1 MEESSEID
9 FDSASENIVSDA
21 IEDPIALD
29 NSFTSSFTEN
39 NENSSHSSIDFDLPK
54 NISSVIKVIGVGGG
68 GSNAVNYM
76 IKEGIKGV
84 DFIICNTDA
93 QALEKGQ
100 APTKL
105 QLGMSITE
113 GLGAGENPSVG
124 EKAALESE
132 HEIHSILQNNTKM
145 VFITAGMG
153 GGTGTGAAPVIA
165 EIAKELGALTVAVVT
180 KPFNFEGQKRKAA
193 AEQGIAE
200 LVEEVDS
207 LITIPN
213 QKLMDILGR
222 KTSMEEAFAKAD
234 DILKG
239 AVQGIS
245 DIIMKPGYINVD
257 FADVK
262 TVMSEKGIAM
272 MGTGQSSAD
281 ERGID
286 AASQA
291 VSSELLEDIEL
302 KDARGILV
310 NITAKSPTMADFDEV
325 DSVIRDFTADDA
337 TIIYGTVMEDS
348 MDEEELLVT
357 VVATGVNQK
366 TATLAVDNSKRATVK
381 LNPVGLE
388 THKIDQSV
396 ESGGTSS
403 AEDIDFLDV
412 PTFMRKQ
419 VD

>member
-1 MEESSEID
+1 MNWEIID
-9 FDSASENIVSDA
+9 ENVGLA
-21 IEDPIALD
+21 
-29 NSFTSSFTEN
+29 
-39 NENSSHSSIDFDLPK
+39 K
-54 NISSVIKVIGVGGG
+54 IKVIGVGGAG
-68 GSNAVNYM
+68 GNAVIHM
-76 IKEGIKGV
+76 INHKIQGA
-84 DFIICNTDA
+84 DFICANTDA
-93 QALEKGQ
+93 QALERAEGS
-100 APTKL
+100 TILKL
-105 QLGMSITE
+105 GDNVTR
-113 GLGAGENPSVG
+113 GLGAGADPEVG
-124 EKAALESE
+124 RAAAERDRAAIEELLEGSD
-132 HEIHSILQNNTKM
+132 M

-153 GGTGTGAAPVIA
+153 GGTGTGAAPIIA
-165 EIAKELGALTVAVVT
+165 EISKSLGALTVAVVT
-180 KPFNFEGQKRKAA
+180 KPFDFEGPKRKAA
-193 AEQGIAE
+193 AEKGIAE

-213 QKLMDILGR
+213 QKLMDILGKR
-222 KTSMEEAFAKAD
+222 TPMEEAFAKAD

-272 MGTGQSSAD
+272 MGTGVSSAE

-325 DSVIRDFTADDA
+325 DSVIKDFTAADA
-337 TIIYGTVMEDS
+337 TIIYGTVMEES
-348 MDEEELLVT
+348 MDKEELLVT
-357 VVATGVNQK
+357 VVATGVNQQ
-366 TATLAVDNSKRATVK
+366 TATLAVDNTRRATVQ
-381 LNPVGLE
+381 LNPVGLDSSN
-388 THKIDQSV
+388 TDQQE

>member
-1 MEESSEID
+1 MNWEIIEEN
-9 FDSASENIVSDA
+9 AGLA
-21 IEDPIALD
+21 
-29 NSFTSSFTEN
+29 
-39 NENSSHSSIDFDLPK
+39 K
-54 NISSVIKVIGVGGG
+54 IKVIGVGGAG
-68 GSNAVNYM
+68 GNAVIHM
-76 IKEGIKGV
+76 INNDIQGA
-84 DFIICNTDA
+84 DFICANTDS
-93 QALEKGQ
+93 QALDRATGS
-100 APTKL
+100 TILKL
-105 QLGMSITE
+105 GDNVTR
-113 GLGAGENPSVG
+113 GLGAGADPLVG
-124 EKAALESE
+124 KAAAERDRAAIEELLSGADM
-132 HEIHSILQNNTKM
+132 I
-145 VFITAGMG
+145 FITAGMG

-165 EIAKELGALTVAVVT
+165 EIAKDLGALTVAVVT
-180 KPFNFEGQKRKAA
+180 KPFNFEGHKRKAA

-213 QKLMDILGR
+213 QKLMDILGK
-222 KTSMEEAFAKAD
+222 KTSMEDAFAKAD

-325 DSVIRDFTADDA
+325 DSVIKEFTADDA
-337 TIIYGTVMEDS
+337 TIIYGTVVEDS
-348 MDEEELLVT
+348 MDDNELLVT

-366 TATLAVDNSKRATVK
+366 TATLAVDNSRKATVQ
-381 LNPVGLE
+381 LNPVGLDSP
-388 THKIDQSV
+388 TKNQSI

>member
-1 MEESSEID
+1 MNWEIIEEN
-9 FDSASENIVSDA
+9 AGLA
-21 IEDPIALD
+21 
-29 NSFTSSFTEN
+29 
-39 NENSSHSSIDFDLPK
+39 K
-54 NISSVIKVIGVGGG
+54 IKVIGVGGAG
-68 GSNAVNYM
+68 GNAVIHM
-76 IKEGIKGV
+76 INNDIQGA
-84 DFIICNTDA
+84 DFICANTDS
-93 QALEKGQ
+93 QALDRATGS
-100 APTKL
+100 TILKL
-105 QLGMSITE
+105 GDNVTR
-113 GLGAGENPSVG
+113 GLGAGADPKVG
-124 EKAALESE
+124 RAAAERDRAAIEELLAGADM
-132 HEIHSILQNNTKM
+132 I
-145 VFITAGMG
+145 FITAGMG

-165 EIAKELGALTVAVVT
+165 EIAKELGSLTVAVVT

-213 QKLMDILGR
+213 QKLMDILGK
-222 KTSMEEAFAKAD
+222 KTSMEDAFAKAD

-272 MGTGQSSAD
+272 MGTGKSSVD

-325 DSVIRDFTADDA
+325 DSVIKEFSAEDA

-348 MDEEELLVT
+348 MDDDELLVT
-357 VVATGVNQK
+357 VVATGVNQQ
-366 TATLAVDNSKRATVK
+366 TATLAVDNSRRATVQ
-381 LNPVGLE
+381 LNPVGL
-388 THKIDQSV
+388 DAAQV
-396 ESGGTSS
+396 GQNNESGGTSS

>member
-1 MEESSEID
+1 MNWEIIEEN
-9 FDSASENIVSDA
+9 AGLA
-21 IEDPIALD
+21 
-29 NSFTSSFTEN
+29 
-39 NENSSHSSIDFDLPK
+39 K
-54 NISSVIKVIGVGGG
+54 IKVIGVGGAG
-68 GSNAVNYM
+68 GNAVIHM
-76 IKEGIKGV
+76 INNDIQGA
-84 DFIICNTDA
+84 DFICANTDS
-93 QALEKGQ
+93 QALDRASGS
-100 APTKL
+100 TILKL
-105 QLGMSITE
+105 GDNVTR
-113 GLGAGENPSVG
+113 GLGAGADPQVG
-124 EKAALESE
+124 KAAAERDRAAIEELLSGADM
-132 HEIHSILQNNTKM
+132 I
-145 VFITAGMG
+145 FITAGMG

-165 EIAKELGALTVAVVT
+165 EIAKHLGALTVAVVT
-180 KPFNFEGQKRKAA
+180 KPFNFEGHKRKAA
-193 AEQGIAE
+193 AEKGIAE

-213 QKLMDILGR
+213 QKLMDILGK
-222 KTSMEEAFAKAD
+222 KTSMEDAFAKAD

-272 MGTGQSSAD
+272 MGTGQSSTD

-325 DSVIRDFTADDA
+325 DSVIKEFTADDA

-348 MDEEELLVT
+348 MDEDELLVT

-366 TATLAVDNSKRATVK
+366 SATLAVDNSRKATVQ
-381 LNPVGLE
+381 LNPVGLD
-388 THKIDQSV
+388 TTTKNQSI
-396 ESGGTSS
+396 EPGGTSS

>member
-1 MEESSEID
+1 MNWEIIEEN
-9 FDSASENIVSDA
+9 AGLA
-21 IEDPIALD
+21 
-29 NSFTSSFTEN
+29 
-39 NENSSHSSIDFDLPK
+39 K
-54 NISSVIKVIGVGGG
+54 IKVIGVGGAG
-68 GSNAVNYM
+68 GNAVIHM
-76 IKEGIKGV
+76 INNDIQGA
-84 DFIICNTDA
+84 DFICANTDS
-93 QALEKGQ
+93 QALDRAIGS
-100 APTKL
+100 TILKL
-105 QLGMSITE
+105 GDNVTR
-113 GLGAGENPSVG
+113 GLGAGADPKVG
-124 EKAALESE
+124 KAAAERDRAAIEELLYGADM
-132 HEIHSILQNNTKM
+132 I
-145 VFITAGMG
+145 FITAGMG

-165 EIAKELGALTVAVVT
+165 EIAKDLGALTVAVVT
-180 KPFNFEGQKRKAA
+180 KPFNFEGHKRKAA

-213 QKLMDILGR
+213 QKLMDILGK
-222 KTSMEEAFAKAD
+222 KTSMEDAFAKAD

-272 MGTGQSSAD
+272 MGTGQSTSD

-325 DSVIRDFTADDA
+325 DSVIKEFTADDA

-348 MDEEELLVT
+348 MDEGELLVT

-366 TATLAVDNSKRATVK
+366 TATLAVDNSRKATVQ
-381 LNPVGLE
+381 LNPVGLDSP
-388 THKIDQSV
+388 TKNQSI

>member
-1 MEESSEID
+1 MNWEIIEEN
-9 FDSASENIVSDA
+9 AGLA
-21 IEDPIALD
+21 
-29 NSFTSSFTEN
+29 
-39 NENSSHSSIDFDLPK
+39 K
-54 NISSVIKVIGVGGG
+54 IKVIGVGGAG
-68 GSNAVNYM
+68 GNAVIHM
-76 IKEGIKGV
+76 INHQIQGA
-84 DFIICNTDA
+84 DFICANTDS
-93 QALEKGQ
+93 QALDRATGS
-100 APTKL
+100 TILKL
-105 QLGMSITE
+105 GDNVTR
-113 GLGAGENPSVG
+113 GLGAGADPQVG
-124 EKAALESE
+124 RAAAERDRAAIEELLAGADM
-132 HEIHSILQNNTKM
+132 I
-145 VFITAGMG
+145 FITAGMG

-180 KPFNFEGQKRKAA
+180 KPFNFEGHKRKAA

-272 MGTGQSSAD
+272 MGTGQSTAE

-348 MDEEELLVT
+348 MDENELLVT

-366 TATLAVDNSKRATVK
+366 TATLAVDNTRRATVQ
-381 LNPVGLE
+381 LNPVGLDAP
-388 THKIDQSV
+388 KLDKSI

>member
-1 MEESSEID
+1 MNWEIIEEN
-9 FDSASENIVSDA
+9 AGLA
-21 IEDPIALD
+21 
-29 NSFTSSFTEN
+29 
-39 NENSSHSSIDFDLPK
+39 K
-54 NISSVIKVIGVGGG
+54 IKVIGVGGAG
-68 GSNAVNYM
+68 GNAVVHM
-76 IKEGIKGV
+76 INHEIQGA
-84 DFIICNTDA
+84 DFICANTDS
-93 QALEKGQ
+93 QALDRAKGS
-100 APTKL
+100 TVLKL
-105 QLGMSITE
+105 GDNVTR
-113 GLGAGENPSVG
+113 GLGAGADPQVG
-124 EKAALESE
+124 RAAAERDRAAIEELLAGADM
-132 HEIHSILQNNTKM
+132 I
-145 VFITAGMG
+145 FITAGMG

-180 KPFNFEGQKRKAA
+180 KPFNFEGHKRKAA

-366 TATLAVDNSKRATVK
+366 TATLAVDNSKRATVQ
-381 LNPVGLE
+381 LNPVGLDAS
-388 THKIDQSV
+388 KIDQIV

>member
-1 MEESSEID
+1 MNWEIIEEN
-9 FDSASENIVSDA
+9 AGLA
-21 IEDPIALD
+21 
-29 NSFTSSFTEN
+29 
-39 NENSSHSSIDFDLPK
+39 K
-54 NISSVIKVIGVGGG
+54 IKVIGVGGAG
-68 GSNAVNYM
+68 GNAVIHM
-76 IKEGIKGV
+76 INHEIQGAE
-84 DFIICNTDA
+84 FICANTDS
-93 QALEKGQ
+93 QALDRAKGSMIL
-100 APTKL
+100 KL
-105 QLGMSITE
+105 GDNVTR
-113 GLGAGENPSVG
+113 GLGAGADPQVG
-124 EKAALESE
+124 KAAAERDRAAIEELLSGADM
-132 HEIHSILQNNTKM
+132 I
-145 VFITAGMG
+145 FITAGMG

-213 QKLMDILGR
+213 QKLMDILGK
-222 KTSMEEAFAKAD
+222 KTSMEDAFAKAD

-348 MDEEELLVT
+348 MDEDELLVT

-366 TATLAVDNSKRATVK
+366 SATIAVDNSRRATVQ
-381 LNPVGLE
+381 LNPVGLDSP
-388 THKIDQSV
+388 KIGQSV

>member
-1 MEESSEID
+1 MNWEIIEEN
-9 FDSASENIVSDA
+9 AGLA
-21 IEDPIALD
+21 
-29 NSFTSSFTEN
+29 
-39 NENSSHSSIDFDLPK
+39 K
-54 NISSVIKVIGVGGG
+54 IKVIGVGGAG
-68 GSNAVNYM
+68 GNAVIHM
-76 IKEGIKGV
+76 INNDIQGA
-84 DFIICNTDA
+84 DFICANTDS
-93 QALEKGQ
+93 QALDRATGS
-100 APTKL
+100 TILKL
-105 QLGMSITE
+105 GDNVTR
-113 GLGAGENPSVG
+113 GLGAGADPKVG
-124 EKAALESE
+124 GAAAERDRAAIEELLAGADM
-132 HEIHSILQNNTKM
+132 I
-145 VFITAGMG
+145 FITAGMG

-165 EIAKELGALTVAVVT
+165 EIAKDLGALTVAVVT

-213 QKLMDILGR
+213 QKLMDILGK
-222 KTSMEEAFAKAD
+222 KTSMEDAFAKAD

-272 MGTGQSSAD
+272 MGTGKSSID

-325 DSVIRDFTADDA
+325 DSVIREFTADDA
-337 TIIYGTVMEDS
+337 TIIYGTVIEDS
-348 MDEEELLVT
+348 MDDDELLVT
-357 VVATGVNQK
+357 VVATGVNQQ
-366 TATLAVDNSKRATVK
+366 TATLAVDNSRRATVQ
-381 LNPVGLE
+381 LNPVGL
-388 THKIDQSV
+388 DAAQAGQNN

>member
-1 MEESSEID
+1 MNWEIIEEN
-9 FDSASENIVSDA
+9 AGLA
-21 IEDPIALD
+21 
-29 NSFTSSFTEN
+29 
-39 NENSSHSSIDFDLPK
+39 K
-54 NISSVIKVIGVGGG
+54 IKVIGVGGAG
-68 GSNAVNYM
+68 GNAVIHM
-76 IKEGIKGV
+76 INHEIQGAE
-84 DFIICNTDA
+84 FICANTDS
-93 QALEKGQ
+93 QALDRAKGS
-100 APTKL
+100 TILKL
-105 QLGMSITE
+105 GDNVTR
-113 GLGAGENPSVG
+113 GLGAGADPQVG
-124 EKAALESE
+124 RAAAERDRAAIEELLAGADM
-132 HEIHSILQNNTKM
+132 I
-145 VFITAGMG
+145 FITAGMG

-180 KPFNFEGQKRKAA
+180 KPFNFEGHKRKAA

-272 MGTGQSSAD
+272 MGTGQSNAD

-366 TATLAVDNSKRATVK
+366 TATLAVDNSRKATVQ
-381 LNPVGLE
+381 LNPVGLD
-388 THKIDQSV
+388 TPKINQTV
-396 ESGGTSS
+396 QSGGTSS

>member
-1 MEESSEID
+1 MNWEIIEEN
-9 FDSASENIVSDA
+9 AGLA
-21 IEDPIALD
+21 
-29 NSFTSSFTEN
+29 
-39 NENSSHSSIDFDLPK
+39 K
-54 NISSVIKVIGVGGG
+54 IKVIGVGGAG
-68 GSNAVNYM
+68 GNAVIHM
-76 IKEGIKGV
+76 INHEIQGAE
-84 DFIICNTDA
+84 FICANTDS
-93 QALEKGQ
+93 QALDRAKGSLIL
-100 APTKL
+100 KL
-105 QLGMSITE
+105 GDNVTR
-113 GLGAGENPSVG
+113 GLGAGADPQVG
-124 EKAALESE
+124 KAAAERDRAAIEELLSGADM
-132 HEIHSILQNNTKM
+132 I
-145 VFITAGMG
+145 FITAGMG

-348 MDEEELLVT
+348 MDEDELLVT

-366 TATLAVDNSKRATVK
+366 SATIAVDNSRRATVQ
-381 LNPVGLE
+381 LNPVGLD
-388 THKIDQSV
+388 TPKIGQSV

>member
-1 MEESSEID
+1 MNWEIIEEN
-9 FDSASENIVSDA
+9 AGLA
-21 IEDPIALD
+21 
-29 NSFTSSFTEN
+29 
-39 NENSSHSSIDFDLPK
+39 K
-54 NISSVIKVIGVGGG
+54 IKVIGVGGAG
-68 GSNAVNYM
+68 GNAVIHM
-76 IKEGIKGV
+76 INHEIQGA
-84 DFIICNTDA
+84 DFICANTDS
-93 QALEKGQ
+93 QALDRANGS
-100 APTKL
+100 TILKL
-105 QLGMSITE
+105 GDNVTR
-113 GLGAGENPSVG
+113 GLGAGADPQVG
-124 EKAALESE
+124 RAAAERDRAAIEELLAGADM
-132 HEIHSILQNNTKM
+132 I
-145 VFITAGMG
+145 FITAGMG

-180 KPFNFEGQKRKAA
+180 KPFNFEGHKRKAA

-357 VVATGVNQK
+357 VVATGVNQQ
-366 TATLAVDNSKRATVK
+366 TATLAVDNSRKATVQ
-381 LNPVGLE
+381 LNPVGLDVS
-388 THKIDQSV
+388 KIDQTI

>member
-1 MEESSEID
+1 MNWEIID
-9 FDSASENIVSDA
+9 ENA
-21 IEDPIALD
+21 GLA
-29 NSFTSSFTEN
+29 
-39 NENSSHSSIDFDLPK
+39 K
-54 NISSVIKVIGVGGG
+54 IKVIGVGGAG
-68 GSNAVNYM
+68 GNAVIHM
-76 IKEGIKGV
+76 INNDIQGA
-84 DFIICNTDA
+84 DFICANTDS
-93 QALEKGQ
+93 QALDRVTGS
-100 APTKL
+100 TILKL
-105 QLGMSITE
+105 GDNVTR
-113 GLGAGENPSVG
+113 GLGAGADPQVG
-124 EKAALESE
+124 KAAAERDRAAIEEL
-132 HEIHSILQNNTKM
+132 LAGADM

-165 EIAKELGALTVAVVT
+165 EIAKQIGALTVAVVT
-180 KPFNFEGQKRKAA
+180 KPFNFEGPKRKAT

-213 QKLMDILGR
+213 QKLMDILGK
-222 KTSMEEAFAKAD
+222 KTSMEDAFAKAD

-286 AASQA
+286 AARQA

-310 NITAKSPTMADFDEV
+310 NITAKTPTMSDFDEV
-325 DSVIRDFTADDA
+325 DSVINEFKADDA
-337 TIIYGTVMEDS
+337 TIIYGTVVEDT
-348 MDEEELLVT
+348 MNEDELLVT
-357 VVATGVNQK
+357 VVATGVNQRG
-366 TATLAVDNSKRATVK
+366 ATLAVDNSKRATVQ
-381 LNPVGLE
+381 LNPVGLDVSSANQ
-388 THKIDQSV
+388 TN

>member
-1 MEESSEID
+1 MNWEIIEEN
-9 FDSASENIVSDA
+9 AGLA
-21 IEDPIALD
+21 
-29 NSFTSSFTEN
+29 
-39 NENSSHSSIDFDLPK
+39 K
-54 NISSVIKVIGVGGG
+54 IKVIGVGGAG
-68 GSNAVNYM
+68 GNAVIHM
-76 IKEGIKGV
+76 INHEIQGA
-84 DFIICNTDA
+84 DFICANTDS
-93 QALEKGQ
+93 QALDRATGS
-100 APTKL
+100 TILKL
-105 QLGMSITE
+105 GDNVTR
-113 GLGAGENPSVG
+113 GLGAGADPRVG
-124 EKAALESE
+124 RAAAERDRAAIEELLSGADM
-132 HEIHSILQNNTKM
+132 I
-145 VFITAGMG
+145 FITAGMG

-180 KPFNFEGQKRKAA
+180 KPFNFEGHKRKAA

-213 QKLMDILGR
+213 QKLMDILGK
-222 KTSMEEAFAKAD
+222 KTSMEDAFAKAD

-348 MDEEELLVT
+348 MDEGELLVT
-357 VVATGVNQK
+357 VVATGVNQQ
-366 TATLAVDNSKRATVK
+366 TATLAVDNTKRATVQ
-381 LNPVGLE
+381 LNPVGLDAPP
-388 THKIDQSV
+388 IDQSV

>member
-1 MEESSEID
+1 MNWEIIEEN
-9 FDSASENIVSDA
+9 AGLA
-21 IEDPIALD
+21 
-29 NSFTSSFTEN
+29 
-39 NENSSHSSIDFDLPK
+39 K
-54 NISSVIKVIGVGGG
+54 IKVIGVGGAG
-68 GSNAVNYM
+68 GNAVIHM
-76 IKEGIKGV
+76 INNDIQGA
-84 DFIICNTDA
+84 DFICANTDS
-93 QALEKGQ
+93 QALDRATGS
-100 APTKL
+100 TILKL
-105 QLGMSITE
+105 GDNVTR
-113 GLGAGENPSVG
+113 GLGAGADPLVG
-124 EKAALESE
+124 KAAAERDRAAIEELLSGADM
-132 HEIHSILQNNTKM
+132 I
-145 VFITAGMG
+145 FITAGMG

-165 EIAKELGALTVAVVT
+165 EIAKDLGALTVAVVT
-180 KPFNFEGQKRKAA
+180 KPFNFEGHKRKAA

-213 QKLMDILGR
+213 QKLMDILGK
-222 KTSMEEAFAKAD
+222 KTSMEDAFAKAD

-325 DSVIRDFTADDA
+325 DSVIKEFTADDA
-337 TIIYGTVMEDS
+337 TIIYGTVVEDS
-348 MDEEELLVT
+348 MDENELLVT

-366 TATLAVDNSKRATVK
+366 TATLAVHNSRKATVQ
-381 LNPVGLE
+381 LNPVGLDSP
-388 THKIDQSV
+388 TKNQSI

>member
-1 MEESSEID
+1 MNWEIIEEN
-9 FDSASENIVSDA
+9 AGLA
-21 IEDPIALD
+21 
-29 NSFTSSFTEN
+29 
-39 NENSSHSSIDFDLPK
+39 K
-54 NISSVIKVIGVGGG
+54 IKVIGVGGAG
-68 GSNAVNYM
+68 GNAVIHM
-76 IKEGIKGV
+76 INHEIQGAE
-84 DFIICNTDA
+84 FICANTDS
-93 QALEKGQ
+93 QALDRAKGS
-100 APTKL
+100 TILKL
-105 QLGMSITE
+105 GDNVTR
-113 GLGAGENPSVG
+113 GLGAGADPQVG
-124 EKAALESE
+124 KAAAERDRAAIEELLSGADM
-132 HEIHSILQNNTKM
+132 I
-145 VFITAGMG
+145 FITAGMG

-180 KPFNFEGQKRKAA
+180 KPFNFEGHKRKAA

-286 AASQA
+286 AANQA

-337 TIIYGTVMEDS
+337 TIIYGTVMEES

-366 TATLAVDNSKRATVK
+366 TATLAVDNSRRATVQ
-381 LNPVGLE
+381 LNPVGLD
-388 THKIDQSV
+388 TPPIDQSV
-396 ESGGTSS
+396 KSGGTSS

>member
-1 MEESSEID
+1 MNWEIIEEN
-9 FDSASENIVSDA
+9 AGLA
-21 IEDPIALD
+21 
-29 NSFTSSFTEN
+29 
-39 NENSSHSSIDFDLPK
+39 K
-54 NISSVIKVIGVGGG
+54 IKVIGVGGAG
-68 GSNAVNYM
+68 GNAVIHM
-76 IKEGIKGV
+76 INHEIQGAE
-84 DFIICNTDA
+84 FICANTDS
-93 QALEKGQ
+93 QALDRAKGS
-100 APTKL
+100 TILKL
-105 QLGMSITE
+105 GDNVTR
-113 GLGAGENPSVG
+113 GLGAGADPQVG
-124 EKAALESE
+124 KAAAERDRAAIEELLSGADM
-132 HEIHSILQNNTKM
+132 I
-145 VFITAGMG
+145 FITAGMG

-180 KPFNFEGQKRKAA
+180 KPFNFEGHKRKAA

-286 AASQA
+286 AANQA

-366 TATLAVDNSKRATVK
+366 AATLAVDNSRRATVQ
-381 LNPVGLE
+381 LNPVGLD
-388 THKIDQSV
+388 TPPIDQSV
-396 ESGGTSS
+396 KSGGTSS

>member
-1 MEESSEID
+1 MNWEIIEEN
-9 FDSASENIVSDA
+9 AGLA
-21 IEDPIALD
+21 
-29 NSFTSSFTEN
+29 
-39 NENSSHSSIDFDLPK
+39 K
-54 NISSVIKVIGVGGG
+54 IKVIGVGGAG
-68 GSNAVNYM
+68 GNAVIHM
-76 IKEGIKGV
+76 INHEIQGA
-84 DFIICNTDA
+84 DFICANTDS
-93 QALEKGQ
+93 QALDRAKGS
-100 APTKL
+100 TILKL
-105 QLGMSITE
+105 GDNVTR
-113 GLGAGENPSVG
+113 GLGAGADPQVG
-124 EKAALESE
+124 RAAAERDRAAIEELLAGADM
-132 HEIHSILQNNTKM
+132 I
-145 VFITAGMG
+145 FITAGMG

-180 KPFNFEGQKRKAA
+180 KPFNFEGHKRKAA

-366 TATLAVDNSKRATVK
+366 TATLAVDNSKRATVQ
-381 LNPVGLE
+381 LNPVGLDAP
-388 THKIDQSV
+388 KIDQTV
-396 ESGGTSS
+396 ELGGTSS

>member
-1 MEESSEID
+1 MNWEIIQ
-9 FDSASENIVSDA
+9 ENA
-21 IEDPIALD
+21 GLA
-29 NSFTSSFTEN
+29 
-39 NENSSHSSIDFDLPK
+39 K
-54 NISSVIKVIGVGGG
+54 IKVIGVGGAG
-68 GSNAVNYM
+68 GNAVIHM
-76 IKEGIKGV
+76 INHEIQGAE
-84 DFIICNTDA
+84 FICANTDS
-93 QALEKGQ
+93 QALDRAKGS
-100 APTKL
+100 TILKL
-105 QLGMSITE
+105 GDNVTR
-113 GLGAGENPSVG
+113 GLGAGADPQVG
-124 EKAALESE
+124 KAAAERDRAAIEELLSGADM
-132 HEIHSILQNNTKM
+132 I
-145 VFITAGMG
+145 FITAGMG

-165 EIAKELGALTVAVVT
+165 QVAKELGALTVAVVT
-180 KPFNFEGQKRKAA
+180 KPFNFEGHKRKAA

-325 DSVIRDFTADDA
+325 DSVIRDFTAKDA

-366 TATLAVDNSKRATVK
+366 TATLAVDNSRRATVQ
-381 LNPVGLE
+381 LNPVGLD
-388 THKIDQSV
+388 TPKTDQSV
-396 ESGGTSS
+396 KSGGTSS

>member
-1 MEESSEID
+1 MNWEIIEEN
-9 FDSASENIVSDA
+9 AGLA
-21 IEDPIALD
+21 
-29 NSFTSSFTEN
+29 
-39 NENSSHSSIDFDLPK
+39 K
-54 NISSVIKVIGVGGG
+54 IKVIGVGGAG
-68 GSNAVNYM
+68 GNAVIHM
-76 IKEGIKGV
+76 INHEIQGAE
-84 DFIICNTDA
+84 FICANTDS
-93 QALEKGQ
+93 QALDRAKGSVIL
-100 APTKL
+100 KL
-105 QLGMSITE
+105 GDNVTR
-113 GLGAGENPSVG
+113 GLGAGADPQVG
-124 EKAALESE
+124 KAAAERDRAAIEELLSGADM
-132 HEIHSILQNNTKM
+132 I
-145 VFITAGMG
+145 FITAGMG

-348 MDEEELLVT
+348 MDEDELLVT
-357 VVATGVNQK
+357 VVATGVNQQS
-366 TATLAVDNSKRATVK
+366 ATIAVDNSRRATVQ
-381 LNPVGLE
+381 LNPVGLDN
-388 THKIDQSV
+388 TPKTGQSV

>member
-1 MEESSEID
+1 MNWEIIEEN
-9 FDSASENIVSDA
+9 AGLA
-21 IEDPIALD
+21 
-29 NSFTSSFTEN
+29 
-39 NENSSHSSIDFDLPK
+39 K
-54 NISSVIKVIGVGGG
+54 IKVIGVGGAG
-68 GSNAVNYM
+68 GNAVIHM
-76 IKEGIKGV
+76 INHEIQGA
-84 DFIICNTDA
+84 DFICANTDS
-93 QALEKGQ
+93 QALDRAKGS
-100 APTKL
+100 TILKL
-105 QLGMSITE
+105 GDNVTR
-113 GLGAGENPSVG
+113 GLGAGADPQVG
-124 EKAALESE
+124 RAAAERDRAAIEELLAGADM
-132 HEIHSILQNNTKM
+132 I
-145 VFITAGMG
+145 FITAGMG

-180 KPFNFEGQKRKAA
+180 KPFNFEGHKRKAA

-348 MDEEELLVT
+348 MDDEELLVT

-366 TATLAVDNSKRATVK
+366 TATLAVDNSRRATVQ
-381 LNPVGLE
+381 LNPVGLDAP
-388 THKIDQSV
+388 KIDQTV

>member
-1 MEESSEID
+1 MNWEIIEEN
-9 FDSASENIVSDA
+9 AGLA
-21 IEDPIALD
+21 
-29 NSFTSSFTEN
+29 
-39 NENSSHSSIDFDLPK
+39 K
-54 NISSVIKVIGVGGG
+54 IKVIGVGGAG
-68 GSNAVNYM
+68 GNAVIHM
-76 IKEGIKGV
+76 INHEIQGAE
-84 DFIICNTDA
+84 FICANTDS
-93 QALEKGQ
+93 QALDRAKGSMIL
-100 APTKL
+100 KL
-105 QLGMSITE
+105 GDNVTR
-113 GLGAGENPSVG
+113 GLGAGADPQVG
-124 EKAALESE
+124 KAAAERDRAAIEELLSGADM
-132 HEIHSILQNNTKM
+132 I
-145 VFITAGMG
+145 FITAGMG

-213 QKLMDILGR
+213 QKLMDILGK
-222 KTSMEEAFAKAD
+222 KTSMEDAFAKAD

-348 MDEEELLVT
+348 MDEDELLVT

-366 TATLAVDNSKRATVK
+366 SATIAVDNSRRATVQ
-381 LNPVGLE
+381 LNPVGLD
-388 THKIDQSV
+388 TPKIGQSV